1 MEKINMNNQR
11 NYFDVLPDYL
21 VENMIFPYL
30 TSKELFFFVRSV
42 SSEWNEMMKN
52 AWGGNIKDE
61 MFSQIRNLNY
71 IYEKDALAKTYE
83 FKLQYLYNYRNLLII
98 YNANADIFVIIKSII
113 EDLAEEEVKKMV
125 KIFMEIFGIADEING
140 LIDENKKEEIANK
153 LSSEILVH
161 KYREE
166 INDILDVEKG
176 EDDDTG
182 NFIKEIQSNFA
193 LLNKETIESINDNC
207 RLVYSFL
214 QGVIEFRIL
223 KQNVLELKRKV
234 DALFMRIQRETQ
246 EWPKRKKFFETAYK
260 FLLFSKSSNKKI
272 HSMLS
277 ILEKFKLKSP
287 LMDFKEESYKL
298 ICNLRNLIE
307 AKKLEIMNSTA
318 IKSKTN
324 NQIDTNNTIK
334 QNEEAS
340 IDEIFVQNLLDR
352 RLLLSKKLILLEKF
366 YSLYINCVEEDNK
379 EICNVKGVS
388 IPLKN
393 FLISMLIASQSK
405 GDKFDEETILQIKT
419 IIESKYSYQISQ
431 LFYTDEELEKKKEII
446 TLKEQKKNLIQQK
459 MQTEQILLIL
469 KKYLLLRENL
479 ANNKKK
485 YKMILFLLS
494 KIRKGETRELDEHA
508 IDNMLSQVNL
518 DEVDFDNEEISENEK
533 NELMNFDSSDKL
545 LKEIEES
552 LTKQINSFVKEENE
566 EDKNNDEHTDK
577 GNNI

>member
-1 MEKINMNNQR
+1 
-11 NYFDVLPDYL
+11 
-21 VENMIFPYL
+21 
-30 TSKELFFFVRSV
+30 
-42 SSEWNEMMKN
+42 
-52 AWGGNIKDE
+52 
-61 MFSQIRNLNY
+61 
-71 IYEKDALAKTYE
+71 
-83 FKLQYLYNYRNLLII
+83 
-98 YNANADIFVIIKSII
+98 
-113 EDLAEEEVKKMV
+113 
-125 KIFMEIFGIADEING
+125 
-140 LIDENKKEEIANK
+140 
-153 LSSEILVH
+153 
-161 KYREE
+161 
-166 INDILDVEKG
+166 
-176 EDDDTG
+176 
-182 NFIKEIQSNFA
+182 
-193 LLNKETIESINDNC
+193 
-207 RLVYSFL
+207 
-214 QGVIEFRIL
+214 
-223 KQNVLELKRKV
+223 
-234 DALFMRIQRETQ
+234 
-246 EWPKRKKFFETAYK
+246 
-260 FLLFSKSSNKKI
+260 
-272 HSMLS
+272 MLS

-307 AKKLEIMNSTA
+307 EKKLEIMNSTA

-405 GDKFDEETILQIKT
+405 GEKFDEDTILQIKT

>member
-277 ILEKFKLKSP
+277 ILEKFT
-287 LMDFKEESYKL
+287 YK
-298 ICNLRNLIE
+298 
-307 AKKLEIMNSTA
+307 
-318 IKSKTN
+318 
-324 NQIDTNNTIK
+324 
-334 QNEEAS
+334 
-340 IDEIFVQNLLDR
+340 
-352 RLLLSKKLILLEKF
+352 
-366 YSLYINCVEEDNK
+366 
-379 EICNVKGVS
+379 
-388 IPLKN
+388 
-393 FLISMLIASQSK
+393 
-405 GDKFDEETILQIKT
+405 
-419 IIESKYSYQISQ
+419 
-431 LFYTDEELEKKKEII
+431 
-446 TLKEQKKNLIQQK
+446 
-459 MQTEQILLIL
+459 
-469 KKYLLLRENL
+469 
-479 ANNKKK
+479 
-485 YKMILFLLS
+485 
-494 KIRKGETRELDEHA
+494 
-508 IDNMLSQVNL
+508 
-518 DEVDFDNEEISENEK
+518 
-533 NELMNFDSSDKL
+533 
-545 LKEIEES
+545 
-552 LTKQINSFVKEENE
+552 
-566 EDKNNDEHTDK
+566 
-577 GNNI
+577 